1 MRVLPFLAKE
11 QDVNFQ
17 NKLIL
22 DSCID
27 QPASSQLHLKLS
39 SFIRY
44 LLSIYSAL
52 SAEIITVNKTTSAFG
67 EHEFFMKKKKKLE
80 VHLLVQQPIPLRS
93 ICPHST
99 PADLWFGFCLIFN
112 FKMHYRLFTTIKSNS
127 LSVLEPL
134 SKQVI
139 ILGFWMFIFVSDSS
153 IQIKSILN

>member
-22 DSCID
+22 DSCVD
-27 QPASSQLHLKLS
+27 QPASSQLHLELS

-67 EHEFFMKKKKKLE
+67 EHEFFMKKKKARGSPAGPATYPTKK
-80 VHLLVQQPIPLRS
+80 HLPPQYSSRS
-93 ICPHST
+93 FI
-99 PADLWFGFCLIFN
+99 WF
-112 FKMHYRLFTTIKSNS
+112 
-127 LSVLEPL
+127 LSY
-134 SKQVI
+134 
-139 ILGFWMFIFVSDSS
+139 F
-153 IQIKSILN
+153 